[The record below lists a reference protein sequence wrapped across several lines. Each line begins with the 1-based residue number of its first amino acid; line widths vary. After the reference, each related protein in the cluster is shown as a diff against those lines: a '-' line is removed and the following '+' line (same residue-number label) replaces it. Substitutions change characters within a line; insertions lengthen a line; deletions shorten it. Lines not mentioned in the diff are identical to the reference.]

1 MIMNSVKNKAYMSLC
16 SIQENVQQLRKRK
29 KSVFLDFEKK
39 TKNVRKV

>member
-16 SIQENVQQLRKRK
+16 SVQENVQQLRKRK
-29 KSVFLDFEKK
+29 KSCFWILKK